1 MIYSCYN
8 NDNYA
13 TLILLWDVA
22 ICVVGKNVFPKQ
34 TTCTH
39 VEDGQHGDHNT
50 EDGVSQL
57 AGRRGIGH
65 LKQEQTVINE
75 RKRIKLGSRACK
87 T

>member
-1 MIYSCYN
+1 M
-8 NDNYA
+8 
-13 TLILLWDVA
+13 
-22 ICVVGKNVFPKQ
+22 CVVGKNVFPKQ
-34 TTCTH
+34 TTYTCTH

-75 RKRIKLGSRACK
+75 LTSIKLGSRACK